1 MGHADRGAPLVKRLR
16 KLLAERRTRDLP
28 RVGFAPAPYVLGR
41 DDRGRIIYSS
51 SPTLP
56 RRL

>member
-1 MGHADRGAPLVKRLR
+1 MKRLR
-16 KLLAERRTRDLP
+16 ELLPVLYATGHRAPDRP
-28 RVGFAPAPYVLGR
+28 RVGFAAAPYVLGR
-41 DDRGRIIYSS
+41 DDHGRIIYSS